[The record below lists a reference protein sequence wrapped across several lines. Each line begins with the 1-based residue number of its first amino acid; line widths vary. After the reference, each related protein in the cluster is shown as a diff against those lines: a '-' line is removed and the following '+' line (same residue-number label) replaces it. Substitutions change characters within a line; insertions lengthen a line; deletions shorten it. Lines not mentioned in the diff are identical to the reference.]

1 MTDRTPMEK
10 VKGIAI
16 ELVTLKARLP
26 EPYRSNVEQC
36 IKWCHDLEDVLTP
49 TEIDDQEKD
58 ENNIVLELPYALA
71 TRLELRYGTGK
82 KRYSNSERA
91 DMIEQ
96 ALDDYEATQEQDDG
110 TA

>member
-1 MTDRTPMEK
+1 MSNENRTPIEK

-16 ELVTLKARLP
+16 ECITLKARLP
-26 EPYRSNVEQC
+26 EPYRSNLEQC
-36 IKWCHDLEDVLTP
+36 VKWCNELEDVLTP

-58 ENNIVLELPYALA
+58 ENNIVLELPQALA

-96 ALDDYEATQEQDDG
+96 ALDDYEATQEQG
-110 TA
+110 K

>member
-1 MTDRTPMEK
+1 MTDRTPIEK

-16 ELVTLKARLP
+16 EMVTLKARLP

-36 IKWCHDLEDVLTP
+36 LKWCHELEDVLTP
-49 TEIDDQEKD
+49 VEIDDQEKD

-91 DMIEQ
+91 DMIE
-96 ALDDYEATQEQDDG
+96 ALFDEVADNEGANDG